1 MAMLMTGAAASG
13 SVAAPVALQSA
24 PEFVTLIPMPQ
35 GMEVVHFQIVIE
47 ERLIIRVP
55 ARRSSLT
62 SFSASEQSKPRAPE
76 PLLVWKKTG
85 GPKCLPMRQIM
96 GVLTAERDSIDIVTR
111 EQQRFRAELNRGCR
125 ALDFYSGFYMQ
136 PTKDG
141 QLCRDRDDI
150 HARSGAKCQVDKFS
164 LMVPTRRK
172 D

>member
-1 MAMLMTGAAASG
+1 MAMMIAGGAVSPP
-13 SVAAPVALQSA
+13 VAAPVTLQTA
-24 PEFVTLIPMPQ
+24 PEFVTLIPLPQ
-35 GMEVVHFQIVIE
+35 GMETVRFQVVIE

-62 SFSASEQSKPRAPE
+62 SFSASEQSTPRAPE
-76 PLLVWKKTG
+76 PLIVWKKKD

-111 EQQRFRAELNRGCR
+111 EQQRFRANLNRGCR

-172 D
+172 G